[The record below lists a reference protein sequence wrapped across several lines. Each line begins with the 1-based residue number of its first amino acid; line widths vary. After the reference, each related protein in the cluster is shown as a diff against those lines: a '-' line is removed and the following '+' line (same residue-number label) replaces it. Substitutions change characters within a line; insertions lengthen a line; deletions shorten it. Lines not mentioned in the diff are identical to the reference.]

1 MSLPP
6 IQRDTTPK
14 ADMRRN
20 ALRLLAPYR
29 GLRLTRVEFAQAY
42 LAAAMEEEIP
52 VILVTL
58 RQLAEAYGG
67 MTKIAEEAGVARE
80 ALYRALSP
88 KGNPTL
94 KTITAVLKA
103 IGMRLDVAPLGKDD
117 RKAA

>member
-1 MSLPP
+1 MKNLERASVSHDERL
-6 IQRDTTPK
+6 IEELR
-14 ADMRRN
+14 AD
-20 ALRLLAPYR
+20 P
-29 GLRLTRVEFAQAY
+29 EFAQSY

-67 MTKIAEEAGVARE
+67 MTKIADEAGVARE

-103 IGMRLDVAPLGKDD
+103 IGMRLDVAPIGQSEK
-117 RKAA
+117 KAA

>member
-1 MSLPP
+1 MKNLEHASVSHEERL
-6 IQRDTTPK
+6 IEELR
-14 ADMRRN
+14 AD
-20 ALRLLAPYR
+20 P
-29 GLRLTRVEFAQAY
+29 EFAQAY

-103 IGMRLDVAPLGKDD
+103 IGMRLDVAPIGKDD

>member
-1 MSLPP
+1 MKNLEHVSVSHEERL
-6 IQRDTTPK
+6 IEELR
-14 ADMRRN
+14 AD
-20 ALRLLAPYR
+20 P
-29 GLRLTRVEFAQAY
+29 EFAQAY

-67 MTKIAEEAGVARE
+67 MTRIAEEAGVARE

-103 IGMRLDVAPLGKDD
+103 IGMRLDVAPIGQNEQKT
-117 RKAA
+117 A

>member
-1 MSLPP
+1 MKNLEYASVSHEERL
-6 IQRDTTPK
+6 IEELR
-14 ADMRRN
+14 AD
-20 ALRLLAPYR
+20 P
-29 GLRLTRVEFAQAY
+29 EFAQAY

-67 MTKIAEEAGVARE
+67 MTRIAEEAGVARE

-103 IGMRLDVAPLGKDD
+103 IGMRLDVAPLGKED

>member
-1 MSLPP
+1 MKNLEHASVSHEERL
-6 IQRDTTPK
+6 IEELR
-14 ADMRRN
+14 AD
-20 ALRLLAPYR
+20 P
-29 GLRLTRVEFAQAY
+29 EFAQAY

-103 IGMRLDVAPLGKDD
+103 IGMRLDVAPLEKDV

>member
-1 MSLPP
+1 MKNLEHASVSHEERL
-6 IQRDTTPK
+6 IEELR
-14 ADMRRN
+14 AD
-20 ALRLLAPYR
+20 P
-29 GLRLTRVEFAQAY
+29 EFAQAY

-103 IGMRLDVAPLGKDD
+103 IGMRLDVAPIGQNEK
-117 RKAA
+117 KAA

>member
-1 MSLPP
+1 MKNLEHASVSHEERL
-6 IQRDTTPK
+6 IEELR
-14 ADMRRN
+14 AD
-20 ALRLLAPYR
+20 P
-29 GLRLTRVEFAQAY
+29 EFAQAY
-42 LAAAMEEEIP
+42 LAAAMEEDIP

-103 IGMRLDVAPLGKDD
+103 IGMRLDVAPLGKED

>member
-1 MSLPP
+1 MKNLEHASVSHEERL
-6 IQRDTTPK
+6 IEELR
-14 ADMRRN
+14 AD
-20 ALRLLAPYR
+20 P
-29 GLRLTRVEFAQAY
+29 EFAQAY

-52 VILVTL
+52 VILITL

-103 IGMRLDVAPLGKDD
+103 IGMRLDVAPIGQNEK
-117 RKAA
+117 KAA